1 MDAPPPPP
9 RDLPPPKPPVAIPQ
23 APPAYAY
30 SDSPYQVAPS
40 ATSQLPYA
48 DFWIRF
54 AAFVIDNVILSIALV
69 VFEVVIG
76 IVAGILLR
84 VEGNVTGPPQ
94 SFFTLLTIIL
104 YLLSI
109 LYFIYYW
116 GMGSTLGM
124 RRFGIEI
131 VDANTGQP
139 IEFGRSTIRYV
150 GYVISILVCYIGLIW
165 AAFDP
170 KKQGWHDKLAN
181 SVVIRP

>member
-1 MDAPPPPP
+1 MDAPAPPPP
-9 RDLPPPKPPVAIPQ
+9 DLPPPKPPMAIPQ
-23 APPAYAY
+23 APPAYAD
-30 SDSPYQVAPS
+30 SDSPYRVAPS
-40 ATSQLPYA
+40 APSQVPYA
-48 DFWIRF
+48 GFWIRF

-84 VEGNVTGPPQ
+84 VAGNVNGPSQ
-94 SFFTLLTIIL
+94 SFFNLFTIIL

-109 LYFIYYW
+109 LYYIYYW
-116 GMGSTLGM
+116 GTGSTPGM
-124 RRFGIEI
+124 RRFGIKI

-139 IEFGRSTIRYV
+139 IGFGRSTIRYA